1 MCNVYLIHSH
11 KRIRHAQ
18 NNLFL
23 FLYSFFFFRLFKYND
38 CNECVEWHFS
48 TELKT
53 NDSSFIWFVFVC
65 FFQLSTDSIE
75 IDSKI
80 LIFFSQQSFFIHF
93 TFQCRPIFAPEK
105 KINQIDFEKL
115 FLFGRWNRI
124 GSIPFLYR
132 MNISEL
138 IFHLSRIFDDL

>member
-23 FLYSFFFFRLFKYND
+23 FFYSFFFRLFEYND

-53 NDSSFIWFVFVC
+53 NDSSFIWLFFC
-65 FFQLSTDSIE
+65 LFFQLSTDSIE
-75 IDSKI
+75 IDSEI
-80 LIFFSQQSFFIHF
+80 LIFFFQQSFFIHF

-105 KINQIDFEKL
+105 KINQIQLSKRYFCLGVEIVS
-115 FLFGRWNRI
+115 GQ
-124 GSIPFLYR
+124 
-132 MNISEL
+132 
-138 IFHLSRIFDDL
+138 FHFYTE